1 MADTLENGTPST
13 PKDGNY
19 EESSFTEFP
28 KIWNKHVDII
38 PVNKNI
44 VIEPGYAYIFDG
56 ENFYKS
62 RENGD
67 FRFIG
72 FDTDTYNS
80 EIEIGEGNVIRIP
93 VAGFF
98 LAYVDDEYRPGT
110 ALMCGPGGI
119 LTKVN
124 ESIFKSD
131 PRVFIATYWERERHE
146 QISDGT
152 RTVNVNGR
160 HWVKVR

>member
-1 MADTLENGTPST
+1 MADTIENEVIST
-13 PKDGNY
+13 PDENSFY
-19 EESSFTEFP
+19 EEFP
-28 KIWNKHVDII
+28 KIWNRYIDIL
-38 PVNKNI
+38 PVNEGA

-56 ENFYKS
+56 EKFYKS
-62 RENGD
+62 KEIGD
-67 FRFIG
+67 NRFIG

-80 EIEIGEGNVIRIP
+80 EINPGTGHVIRIP

-110 ALMCGPGGI
+110 ALACGPNGI

-124 ESIFKSD
+124 DETLKAD
-131 PRVFIATYWERERHE
+131 PRIFVATYWEKERHD
-146 QISDGT
+146 QITDGT